1 MGHDHERSVR
11 AYAYRI
17 DTLLRGPV
25 AASSLRGRPAFPLF
39 LLSWYV
45 TNVETARMDRSVNM
59 DHRALGYERTKP
71 DSSSTCGDR
80 GFNGVRC
87 DEETW
92 ADCQDLPSSLIN
104 ATVDQ
109 NQVALENERSDI
121 VERLGP
127 AKNLP
132 WIETSRD
139 PLNPLVFTSFLVER
153 YCLTYCLD

>member
-92 ADCQDLPSSLIN
+92 ADYSH
-104 ATVDQ
+104 Q
-109 NQVALENERSDI
+109 NQVALENEHSDT

-127 AKNLP
+127 AKNLLHIGTYP